1 MGMEFSLEQLR
12 SDLKEWP
19 VQAEHLTTEADPQAA
34 SAGEV
39 PTPRYPD
46 VRDRVV
52 QCAVK
57 NILEP
62 IFEAGFWHV
71 SYGFR
76 PGRGSHG
83 ALEHIRMS
91 MRPRATAEDG
101 RRQRTPYQWVIEGD
115 IKGCFDNIDHHQL
128 MKRVRARVTDGKVT
142 RLIAQF
148 LKAGVLTTASCY
160 RRTKALL
167 KVV

>member
-1 MGMEFSLEQLR
+1 MHYE
-12 SDLKEWP
+12 
-19 VQAEHLTTEADPQAA
+19 TI
-34 SAGEV
+34 V
-39 PTPRYPD
+39 PT

-76 PGRGSHG
+76 PGRGCHG

-91 MRPRATAEDG
+91 MRPRAKAEDG

-128 MKRVRARVTDGKVT
+128 MERVPASPHPRR
-142 RLIAQF
+142 RLP
-148 LKAGVLTTASCY
+148 
-160 RRTKALL
+160 
-167 KVV
+167 